1 MDPLYVQVRNSV
13 QQGQTMNMPPGTTM
27 QQLDDALLES
37 TQEQMFGNIVDNV
50 NASIR
55 KKLIE
60 WKNNLQAGGYKS
72 RRNRRS
78 KRRSK
83 KIENKKKKYNKKI
96 QK

>member
-1 MDPLYVQVRNSV
+1 MDPLYVQLRNSV
-13 QQGQTMNMPPGTTM
+13 QQGQSMNMPPGTTM

-60 WKNNLQAGGYKS
+60 WKNNLQEQAGGYKS

-78 KRRSK
+78 KKHRHSKKHRRSK
-83 KIENKKKKYNKKI
+83 KH
-96 QK
+96 